1 MNPIKP
7 NFLCCLFGL
16 LLVGLLAMWLYSS
29 VTDTL
34 KALMTA
40 ATVGEAQR
48 AALSLMGHVVGGGSL
63 LVPVVSGIVA
73 WGIKL
78 LDERPE
84 PGPTVPAD
92 MHRQVIELV
101 LADGRQVVDQT
112 RRLAGDV
119 E

>member
-1 MNPIKP
+1 MSPIKP
-7 NFLCCLFGL
+7 NFLCCLFAL
-16 LLVGLLAMWLYSS
+16 LIVGLLAMWLYSS

-34 KALMTA
+34 KELMTA
-40 ATVGEAQR
+40 ETVGEAQR
-48 AALSLMGHVVGGGSL
+48 AALALMGHVVGGGSL

-92 MHRQVIELV
+92 MHGEIVKTM
-101 LADGRQVVDQT
+101 LADGRRIADET
-112 RRLAGDV
+112 ARLAKEVG
-119 E
+119 